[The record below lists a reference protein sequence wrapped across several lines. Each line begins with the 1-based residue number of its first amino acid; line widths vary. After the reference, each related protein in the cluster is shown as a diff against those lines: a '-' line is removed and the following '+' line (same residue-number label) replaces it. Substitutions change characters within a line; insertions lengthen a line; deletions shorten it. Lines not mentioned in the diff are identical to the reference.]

1 MQLTRL
7 LTTLSPN
14 LETGG
19 VKAPLLYN
27 TEKNME
33 QLIFPPTY
41 DNEDAHSQVKHLMMQ
56 RKHLTIRVEN
66 EEVLVSCQGLTGLR
80 YLVNAESWQWI
91 LNYLQTGDYEDFGVF
106 PSAVSHIVKNG
117 YQENKVI
124 ELIEGGYNIVP
135 IPFHRE
141 TEAYIQLRAFFKY
154 GKLLFSVRRTDNF
167 LNYLIDKD
175 LW

>member
-1 MQLTRL
+1 
-7 LTTLSPN
+7 
-14 LETGG
+14 
-19 VKAPLLYN
+19 
-27 TEKNME
+27 ME
-33 QLIFPPTY
+33 QLLFPDAY

-66 EEVLVSCQGLTGLR
+66 EEVLVSSQRLTGLR
-80 YLVNAESWQWI
+80 YLVNADSWKWI

-106 PSAVSHIVKNG
+106 PSEVAHIVKDC
-117 YQENKVI
+117 YQEDKVK

-141 TEAYIQLRAFFKY
+141 TEAYITLRAFFKH
-154 GKLLFSVRRTDNF
+154 GKLIFRIRRTDEF
-167 LNYLIDKD
+167 TDYLINKD

>member
-1 MQLTRL
+1 
-7 LTTLSPN
+7 
-14 LETGG
+14 
-19 VKAPLLYN
+19 
-27 TEKNME
+27 ME
-33 QLIFPPTY
+33 QLLFPPAY
-41 DNEDAHSQVKHLMMQ
+41 NNEEAHSQVKHLMMQ
-56 RKHLTIRVEN
+56 HKHLTIRVEN
-66 EEVLVSCQGLTGLR
+66 EEILVSCQGLTGLR
-80 YLVNAESWQWI
+80 YLVNADSWQWI

-106 PSAVSHIVKNG
+106 PSAISHIVKGG
-117 YQENKVI
+117 YQENKVREMI
-124 ELIEGGYNIVP
+124 EQGYNIVP

>member
-1 MQLTRL
+1 
-7 LTTLSPN
+7 
-14 LETGG
+14 
-19 VKAPLLYN
+19 
-27 TEKNME
+27 ME

-80 YLVNAESWQWI
+80 YLVNADSWQWI
-91 LNYLQTGDYEDFGVF
+91 LNYLQTGDNEDFGVF
-106 PSAVSHIVKNG
+106 PSAISHIVKDG
-117 YQENKVI
+117 YQENKVREMI
-124 ELIEGGYNIVP
+124 EQGYNIVP

>member
-1 MQLTRL
+1 
-7 LTTLSPN
+7 
-14 LETGG
+14 
-19 VKAPLLYN
+19 
-27 TEKNME
+27 ME